1 MRHIMSAG
9 WIDPRNEMACP
20 DMNTTVVSWC
30 LYSACNN
37 MKRVIN
43 TLPSLSSHNT
53 FIRWMQSRVLVS
65 WIQLRLLLRL
75 HLRLCPQLGQPQSQH
90 RPQLCLWYL
99 RIPPASQIS
108 SSECSSLEDQMREK
122 HPSYKGSATQ
132 QRVQK
137 SIGLIRRALA
147 NRYVLIPNTAFD
159 LMVYPG

>member
-1 MRHIMSAG
+1 
-9 WIDPRNEMACP
+9 
-20 DMNTTVVSWC
+20 
-30 LYSACNN
+30 

-65 WIQLRLLLRL
+65 WIQLRLHLRL

-108 SSECSSLEDQMREK
+108 SSECSSLEEQMRER
-122 HPSYKGSATQ
+122 HPFYKGSATPRTV
-132 QRVQK
+132 QR

-147 NRYVLIPNTAFD
+147 SWYVLIPDAAFN
-159 LMVYPG
+159 LMVIQVKLDPTIEVG